1 MWDAGRWHEQ
11 FERASR
17 EQDFDKMH
25 ALRRDVFLDTIGDV
39 RKGFYTSKGGRKI
52 AFDDEAPLLEGSALY
67 QEQLASSK
75 PKEKS
80 TTLVEVKQLDTI
92 KAARLLEN
100 PVVLNMANRHQPG
113 GGVLSGAGSQEEY
126 LFRISNYYRSLYQ
139 FSDIGHSFNVP
150 RRPESYPLDRNHG
163 GVYSPGVTVFRG
175 TEQEGYPKLDEPLK
189 LSFMAVAAIHE
200 PNLLRDHNDH
210 YWLENSFI
218 EPTKCK
224 IRTMFNIALAHH
236 HTNLVLGAFGCGA
249 FANPPNHIAMLF
261 KEVLGEPPYQGTFE
275 HIIFAIL
282 ENHNSY
288 TWFNPE
294 GNFKPFQQVFEPNQG
309 R

>member
-17 EQDFDKMH
+17 EQDFDKLH

-52 AFDDEAPLLEGSALY
+52 TFDDEAPLLEGSVLY
-67 QEQLASSK
+67 QQQLASSK
-75 PKEKS
+75 PKEKR
-80 TTLVEVKQLDTI
+80 TTLVEVKQIDTI

-224 IRTMFNIALAHH
+224 IRTMFNIALVHH

-249 FANPPNHIAMLF
+249 FANPPNHIALLF
-261 KEVLGEPPYQGTFE
+261 KEVLGEPLYQGAFE

-282 ENHNSY
+282 DDHNTY

-294 GNFKPFQQVFEPNQG
+294 GNFKPFEQVFASSQG
-309 R
+309 S